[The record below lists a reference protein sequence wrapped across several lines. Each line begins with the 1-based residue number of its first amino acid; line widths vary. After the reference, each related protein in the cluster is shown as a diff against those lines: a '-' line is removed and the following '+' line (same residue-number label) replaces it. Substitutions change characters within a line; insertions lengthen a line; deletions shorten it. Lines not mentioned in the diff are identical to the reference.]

1 MINISEYLTT
11 QTLLPPFLPY
21 PRFLLELD
29 LSQTAK
35 MTYVLLLD
43 RATLSQKNLWI
54 DAKLYEDV
62 SKGLLPEK
70 RFQMLADR
78 YDKEQAELTEK
89 IEQYEREG
97 RAEHDQLDKIQD
109 FIDEVSKYAGITEL
123 NYKILHQL
131 IDKILVSKAEKVDG
145 EYVQKIQIFYRFI
158 GPLDAIE

>member
-1 MINISEYLTT
+1 MSVKTTPDQHQSNLRNVYGTFAIEGMTISKDT
-11 QTLLPPFLPY
+11 
-21 PRFLLELD
+21 RRN
-29 LSQTAK
+29 
-35 MTYVLLLD
+35 LD
-43 RATLSQKNLWI
+43 RIGSGQSSYQQVVN
-54 DAKLYEDV
+54 AKLYENV